1 MKILYTGG
9 QKSGKS
15 RLAEAKALS
24 LANNQKPYYVATS
37 EAMDAEMISR
47 IERHKAQRADNFTSI
62 EAPTALYD
70 TLLRIDGVALVE
82 CLSVWINNMLYYGKD
97 EDEICEELERV
108 LALDKT
114 IVFVLNEVGGGIIPE
129 NPLARR
135 FIDISGRAGQIV
147 AAACD
152 EAYLCAVGLALRMK

>member
-1 MKILYTGG
+1 MKILYIGG

-37 EAMDAEMISR
+37 EAMDVEMTQR

-70 TLLRIDGVALVE
+70 TLSQLDGVILVE

-97 EDEICEELERV
+97 EEMIYGELERA

-135 FIDISGRAGQIV
+135 FVDISGRVGQTT
-147 AAACD
+147 AAAC
-152 EAYLCAVGLALRMK
+152 EEVYLCAVGLGIRMK